1 MNRRDFV
8 KSAGALAMM
17 ANLPL
22 GAAAFA
28 GQQAN
33 LKTIR
38 VSRTDSDFEREKLV
52 RPFGFKGG
60 YLTELWQTVARME
73 SESGKSGIGLA
84 TQSILYADADL
95 FAAHSEA
102 GGNALSYALTE
113 KALQLVKQTPFTTPV
128 ELLEKI
134 LPEVMRTGRSLT
146 GKADLNPIFVYIALV
161 ALDNAAWL
169 LYARENNFTSFDAM
183 VPAPYKKALSH
194 RNKKIAIMY
203 QVPYGMPVEDL
214 KKAARDGYFVFKIK
228 TGEPGTQAEMLQK
241 DMNRLTLIHQTLKD
255 VRTSQTPNGKLVYTL
270 DPNARYEKKET
281 FMRYLDHAKKIGA
294 FGQILFVEEPLP
306 GHNEENVADMGIPV
320 AADESVHDE
329 ASATRRLEQGY
340 GALVLKGIAKT
351 LSFSMKVARLAQ
363 ERNIPCLC
371 ADLTVNPILV
381 DWHKNLAAR
390 ITPFPGIGMGLMETN
405 GDMNY
410 RNWNTMMG
418 YNPAGGASWNKRE
431 NGVFELNDD
440 FYRTSAGI
448 FQPSP
453 HYTQMFEKGRS

>member
-1 MNRRDFV
+1 MNRRNFV
-8 KSAGALAMM
+8 KATGALA
-17 ANLPL
+17 ALGTIPL
-22 GAAAFA
+22 GSAASFLEPT
-28 GQQAN
+28 

-38 VSRTDSDFEREKLV
+38 VNRTDSDFEREKLV

-60 YLTELWQTVARME
+60 YLTELWQTVARLE
-73 SESGKSGIGLA
+73 STSGKSGIGLA
-84 TQSILYADADL
+84 TQSVLYADAGL

-113 KALQLVKQTPFTTPV
+113 KALQLVKQTPFTSPV
-128 ELLEKI
+128 TLLEDI
-134 LPEVMRTGRSLT
+134 LPEVIRMGRSLT
-146 GKADLNPIFVYIALV
+146 GKADLNPIFIYIALV

-169 LYARENNFTSFDAM
+169 LYARENNFDSFDAM
-183 VPAPYKKALSH
+183 IPAPYKKALSA
-194 RNKKIAIMY
+194 RNDKIAIMY

-214 KKAARDGYFVFKIK
+214 KKAAREGYFVFKIK

-241 DMNRLTLIHQTLKD
+241 DMDRLTLIHRTLKD
-255 VRTSQTPNGKLVYTL
+255 VRTPQTPGGRLVYTL

-281 FMRYLDHAKKIGA
+281 FMRYLDHARKIGA
-294 FGQILFVEEPLP
+294 FEQILFVEEPLP
-306 GHNEENVADMGIPV
+306 EANEEHVGDVGIPV

-329 ASATRRLEQGY
+329 DSAARRLEQGY

-390 ITPFPGIGMGLMETN
+390 LAPFPGIGMGLMETN
-405 GDMNY
+405 GNMNY
-410 RNWNTMMG
+410 RNWNAMMA
-418 YNPAGGASWNKRE
+418 YNPAAGASWNKVQQ
-431 NGVFELNDD
+431 GVFELKDD
-440 FYRTSAGI
+440 FYQASAGI

-453 HYTQMFEKGRS
+453 HYTQLFSKGR

>member
-1 MNRRDFV
+1 MTRRNFV
-8 KSAGALAMM
+8 KSAGALATMGS
-17 ANLPL
+17 LPL
-22 GAAAFA
+22 ESFGFSMPPA
-28 GQQAN
+28 

-38 VSRTDSDFEREKLV
+38 VSRTDSNFEREKLV

-60 YLTELWQTVARME
+60 YLTELWQAISHLE
-73 SESGKSGIGLA
+73 SESGHKGTGLA
-84 TQSILYADADL
+84 TQSVLYADPGL

-113 KALQLVKQTPFTTPV
+113 KALQLVRQTPFTTPV
-128 ELLEKI
+128 TLLDEI
-134 LPEVMRTGRSLT
+134 LPEVIRMGKTMT
-146 GKADLNPIFVYIALV
+146 GKADLNPLFVYIALV
-161 ALDNAAWL
+161 SLDNAAWL
-169 LYARENNFTSFDAM
+169 LYARENNFKSFDAM
-183 VPAPYKKALSH
+183 VPQPYRKALSA
-194 RNKKIAIMY
+194 RNDKIAIMY
-203 QVPYGMPVEDL
+203 QVPYGMPMEDL
-214 KKAARDGYFVFKIK
+214 KTAARQGYFVFKIK

-241 DMNRLTLIHQTLKD
+241 DMNRLTLIHQTLKGMQ
-255 VRTSQTPNGKLVYTL
+255 TSHTKSGKLIYTL
-270 DPNARYEKKET
+270 DPNARYERKET

-294 FGQILFVEEPLP
+294 LEHILFVEEPLAER
-306 GHNEENVADMGIPV
+306 NEENVSDIGIPV

-329 ASATRRLEQGY
+329 ATALRRLEQGY

-418 YNPAGGASWNKRE
+418 YNPAAGASWNKVKQ
-431 NGVFELNDD
+431 GVFELKDD
-440 FYRTSAGI
+440 FYQSSAGI
-448 FQPSP
+448 FDPSA
-453 HYTQMFEKGRS
+453 HYTQMFSRTQ

>member
-8 KSAGALAMM
+8 KSAGALALMG
-17 ANLPL
+17 NLPL
-22 GAAAFA
+22 GAFA
-28 GQQAN
+28 REPN

-60 YLTELWQTVARME
+60 YLTELWQTVASLE
-73 SESGKSGIGLA
+73 SDSGKSGIGLA
-84 TQSILYADADL
+84 TQSVLYADADL

-113 KALQLVKQTPFTTPV
+113 KALQLVKQTPFTTPID
-128 ELLEKI
+128 LLGQI
-134 LPEVMRTGRSLT
+134 MPEVVRTGRRLT

-161 ALDNAAWL
+161 SLDNAAWL

-183 VPAPYKKALSH
+183 VPAPYKKALSA

-203 QVPYGMPVEDL
+203 QVPYGMPLEDL
-214 KKAARDGYFVFKIK
+214 KNAARDGYFVFKIK

-241 DMNRLTLIHQTLKD
+241 DINRLTLIHQTLKD
-255 VRTSQTPNGKLVYTL
+255 VRTSQTASGKLVYTL

-294 FGQILFVEEPLP
+294 LDQILFVEEPLP
-306 GHNEENVADMGIPV
+306 GHNEEHVADVGIPV

-329 ASATRRLEQGY
+329 ASAARRLEQGY

-351 LSFSMKVARLAQ
+351 LSFSMKVAKLAQ

-390 ITPFPGIGMGLMETN
+390 LAPFPGIGMGLMETN

-418 YNPAGGASWNKRE
+418 YNPAGGASWNKRTQ
-431 NGVFELNDD
+431 GVFELSDE
-440 FYRTSAGI
+440 FYQTSAGI

-453 HYTQMFEKGRS
+453 HYTQMFNKGRS